1 VGDLVLI
8 RHGETEWSANG
19 RHTSRTDLPLT
30 ERGEQQAQRLR
41 GALAGPDFA
50 AVLSS
55 PRKRCLRTAQLAG
68 LSVTDADEDLSEW
81 DYGRYEGLTSAQIR
95 EQRPDWKLW
104 RDGCPDGESPQQ
116 VGARLDRLLSR
127 ARTLAENG
135 DVVLVGH
142 GHSLRV
148 AGARWVDLPAA
159 AGEALYL
166 GTATLSRLG
175 YEHSHP
181 VLREWNAPVD

>member
-30 ERGEQQAQRLR
+30 ERGEQEARRLR
-41 GALAGPDFA
+41 DALAGRDFA

-55 PRKRCLRTAQLAG
+55 PRGRSLRTAELAG
-68 LSVTDADEDLSEW
+68 LTVTDADEDLAEW

-116 VGARLDRLLSR
+116 VGARMDRLLSR

-135 DVVLVGH
+135 DVVLIGH

-148 AGARWVDLPAA
+148 AGARWVGLPASD
-159 AGEALYL
+159 GEALYL

-181 VLREWNAPVD
+181 VLREWNAPV